1 MNLCYGALDFTLGNW
16 ISREEKKDSI
26 KIFLDENVTGT
37 PNQLLFGGCV
47 MWMRWPNPRRGW
59 FWGTKLGLLCTYKLS
74 SGQVWHTVLPYL
86 STCPNSACSSKLSL
100 KSPSSSKPFLT
111 PTPSLHSPCTL
122 HLSCLPRSSLSPLFH
137 QNKCSQLI
145 CSSRP
150 YMRPFGADSMSD
162 ASFSSP
168 KVLNTVCY
176 SEWAPYSLLLNQL
189 G

>member
-1 MNLCYGALDFTLGNW
+1 MLLELQINCYLGDVWCEWDGLTHGGVDSGVPSWVCFAHTNCHPDKFDTL
-16 ISREEKKDSI
+16 
-26 KIFLDENVTGT
+26 
-37 PNQLLFGGCV
+37 
-47 MWMRWPNPRRGW
+47 
-59 FWGTKLGLLCTYKLS
+59 LS
-74 SGQVWHTVLPYL
+74 LI

-111 PTPSLHSPCTL
+111 LTPSLHSPCTL

-145 CSSRP
+145 CSARP